1 MNILIV
7 HNHYQ
12 IPGGED
18 AVVAAEKALLES
30 HGHKVI
36 LYTRDNTELKDQKG
50 LHKLL
55 LPFILVF
62 NPRTY
67 REIRKVIRQEQIDLV
82 HVHNTL
88 MLISP
93 AVYYG
98 AKSRRVPVVQ
108 TIHNFRMLC
117 PGAVFFRDGA
127 VCEDCLTDGLG
138 CAVRHRCYRG
148 SRLQTL
154 GCVMATRFH
163 RMTGIYKYLNYIC
176 LTEFNR
182 RKLLT
187 LKGIRPEN
195 VLVKPNFVVQTEAL
209 VPMEARAERIIFAS
223 RLEELK
229 GLRVLLEAWRLLGA
243 DGPRLVICGDG
254 PLESWCLGF
263 IQENKMRNVSLA
275 GRLPNENVRRLL
287 ATSRALI
294 LPTQCYEGFPMCIA
308 ESYSVGTPVLVSD
321 LGNGGS
327 LVKQGVTGMKFNQK
341 SPQSVADTVRALLKD
356 TQTPWCE
363 NASRE
368 YHAYMT
374 PENNYRRLMEI
385 YDHAMERKGS
395 AE

>member
-7 HNHYQ
+7 HNYYQ
-12 IPGGED
+12 LPGGED
-18 AVVAAEKALLES
+18 AVVAGEKSLLES

-36 LYTRDNTELKDQKG
+36 LYSRNNSELKEQSKAG
-50 LHKLL
+50 KLL
-55 LPFILVF
+55 LPATLIF

-67 REIRKVIRQEQIDLV
+67 REVRKLIKKEKIDLV

-88 MLISP
+88 MLVSP
-93 AVYYG
+93 AVYYA
-98 AKSRRVPVVQ
+98 AKSRGVPVVQ

-127 VCEDCLTDGLG
+127 VCEECLTDGLG
-138 CAVRHRCYRG
+138 CAVKHRCYRG

-154 GCVMATRFH
+154 GCVVSTRFH
-163 RMTGIYKYLNYIC
+163 RMTGIYKTPTYIC

-187 LKGIRPEN
+187 LKGISPEN
-195 VLVKPNFVVQTEAL
+195 VLVKPNFVHQTEAL
-209 VPMEARAERIIFAS
+209 VPLEQRANRIIFAS

-229 GLRVLLEAWRLLGA
+229 GLRVLLESWRLLGPDA
-243 DGPRLVICGDG
+243 PRLVICGSG
-254 PLESWCLGF
+254 PLESWCLQF
-263 IQENKMRNVSLA
+263 IQENKMRTVSLA

-287 ATSRALI
+287 ATSKALI

-327 LVKQGVTGMKFNQK
+327 LVKQGITGMKFNQK
-341 SPQSVADTVRALLKD
+341 SPQSIADTVRVFLADKD
-356 TQTPWCE
+356 TPWCE

-368 YHAYMT
+368 YANSMT
-374 PENNYRRLMEI
+374 PENNYSRLMEI
-385 YDHAMERKGS
+385 YDYAMARKGKGL
-395 AE
+395 